1 MFATKLL
8 QQKLANFEKLGLK
21 VEESHRLAAEKNG
34 AYFPLDR
41 YTTYQSRTQSS
52 LNSRRKGQLVN
63 DVRKSNTHFYNKVPY
78 GQFDIVLHA
87 EITEPPV
94 QYTYNIT
101 IQCQLPE
108 AFPKKDVK
116 EIIKYIWITEKG
128 DVKELKM

>member
-1 MFATKLL
+1 
-8 QQKLANFEKLGLK
+8 
-21 VEESHRLAAEKNG
+21 
-34 AYFPLDR
+34 
-41 YTTYQSRTQSS
+41 
-52 LNSRRKGQLVN
+52 VN